1 MDEFNE
7 LLNEVQIHY
16 NEYLQQNEKR
26 DISWGE
32 LAYLQGLSDEE
43 LKELD
48 NEITSELSNKE
59 E

>member
-16 NEYLQQNEKR
+16 NEYLQQNE
-26 DISWGE
+26 
-32 LAYLQGLSDEE
+32 
-43 LKELD
+43 
-48 NEITSELSNKE
+48 ITSELSNKE